1 MPSWYIEYT
10 PEVRRLQEE
19 RQREHE
25 RLGRVEDHIGH
36 GPPSHV
42 GYTVVEADELEVVSG
57 ALVFYR
63 SGYVSEVIGPTV
75 YLWCST

>member
-1 MPSWYIEYT
+1 
-10 PEVRRLQEE
+10 
-19 RQREHE
+19 
-25 RLGRVEDHIGH
+25 
-36 GPPSHV
+36 
-42 GYTVVEADELEVVSG
+42 VVEADELEVVSG